1 MPTVKWV
8 NSELSMKSAE
18 WKFCLH
24 LQPEGNVEMLPQPV
38 GAFPQT
44 LGNSVLTR
52 KCLCGQ

>member
-24 LQPEGNVEMLPQPV
+24 LLAV

-44 LGNSVLTR
+44 LGYSVLTR